1 MSNEDKMLR
10 ERVAKQ
16 WDASIKKKAKLY
28 DKGENDHREMKGAL
42 KFLGL
47 IGAFVLVAS
56 ILFGG
61 TPDLVDGFT
70 NYFMTCR

>member
-1 MSNEDKMLR
+1 MSDEKVLR
-10 ERVAKQ
+10 ERAARQ
-16 WDASIKKKAKLY
+16 WDDSLKKKAKLY
-28 DKGENDHREMKGAL
+28 DKGENDNREMKGAL
-42 KFLGL
+42 KLIAM

-61 TPDLVDGFT
+61 TPDLIDGFT

>member
-1 MSNEDKMLR
+1 MSDEKVLR
-10 ERVAKQ
+10 ERAARQ
-16 WDASIKKKAKLY
+16 WDDSLKKKAKLY
-28 DKGENDHREMKGAL
+28 DKGESDNREMKGAL
-42 KFLGL
+42 KLIAM

-61 TPDLVDGFT
+61 TPDLIDGFT

>member
-1 MSNEDKMLR
+1 MSDEKVLR
-10 ERVAKQ
+10 ERAARQ
-16 WDASIKKKAKLY
+16 WDDSLKKKAKLY
-28 DKGENDHREMKGAL
+28 DKGENDNREMKGAL
-42 KFLGL
+42 KLIAM

-61 TPDLVDGFT
+61 TPDLIDGVT